1 MFIVRRLNKQN
12 RSSINPLWQV
22 YKIVK
27 FPKVF
32 KQTCII
38 EISRFIPS
46 MSLKRY
52 IYRKFL
58 KMTIGQNTSF
68 AYKVSP
74 DLFYPELISVG
85 NNSVIGYN
93 TTILTHE
100 VLVDEW
106 RYGRVSIG
114 HHTLIGANVTIL
126 PGVTIGNHVKVGA
139 GTVITKDV
147 PDYSFVIGNPMHIEV
162 DRGGDN

>member
-1 MFIVRRLNKQN
+1 MRRLNKQN
-12 RSSINPLWQV
+12 RFSINPLWQV

>member
-12 RSSINPLWQV
+12 RFSINPLWQV

-114 HHTLIGANVTIL
+114 HPTLIGANVTIL

>member
-1 MFIVRRLNKQN
+1 MRRLNKQN
-12 RSSINPLWQV
+12 RFSINPLWQV

-32 KQTCII
+32 KPTIII

-46 MSLKRY
+46 MRLKRS

-58 KMTIGQNTSF
+58 KMAIGQNTAF
-68 AYKVSP
+68 AYKVLP

>member
-1 MFIVRRLNKQN
+1 MRRLNKQN
-12 RSSINPLWQV
+12 RFSINPLWQV

-46 MSLKRY
+46 MSLNRY

>member
-1 MFIVRRLNKQN
+1 MRRLNKQN
-12 RSSINPLWQV
+12 RFSINPLWQV

-52 IYRKFL
+52 IYLKFL

>member
-12 RSSINPLWQV
+12 RFSINPLWQV

-68 AYKVSP
+68 AYKVLP

>member
-1 MFIVRRLNKQN
+1 M
-12 RSSINPLWQV
+12 WQV

>member
-12 RSSINPLWQV
+12 RFSINPLWQV

-68 AYKVSP
+68 AYKVLP

-147 PDYSFVIGNPMHIEV
+147 PDYSFIIGNPMHIEV

>member
-12 RSSINPLWQV
+12 RFSINPLWQV
-22 YKIVK
+22 YNIVK

>member
-12 RSSINPLWQV
+12 RFSINPLWQV

-74 DLFYPELISVG
+74 DLFYQELISVG

>member
-12 RSSINPLWQV
+12 RFSINPLWQV
-22 YKIVK
+22 YKLVK

>member
-12 RSSINPLWQV
+12 RFSINPLWQV

-147 PDYSFVIGNPMHIEV
+147 PDNSFVIGNPMHIEV